1 MNNNFFTDQY
11 TPTGTFFDGQTPPL
25 KITAALAPGVTNVEI
40 VLQIS
45 DVGDGIYDSAAFI
58 KNLGFLT
65 PQKVFVDFDA
75 GHIDFKSFLGMDLG
89 FTLPG
94 AGLSDADEDAIIAA
108 VNDIYKDFLIVFTKE
123 KPTSGEYSTVHVGGS
138 VSDLPSY
145 MNVHD
150 GLGGRAEHGDY
161 GNKNKSDNA
170 FVLSGEFGGNKLLIA
185 HTIAHETGHLLGL
198 RHVGGTEVMY
208 PFGTG
213 NRTVFGGLEPLVRKT
228 DSGTAN
234 IGGVQDSHGELSRV
248 LGLRNVNNIV
258 AQESTFGP
266 IRKYFSFE
274 FERDD
279 NSTVA
284 KLYDVKI
291 VVASADDEVLHTL
304 DVGDVNANS
313 TQELLL
319 PAAGSD
325 KIVIVGKTKNG
336 GKYDV
341 FVTPAGTKKF
351 NLATAGE
358 TGLLAKLG
366 VEVDGLGA
374 AVLSIAKAG
383 SAGKL
388 TTIGTM
394 DTTIVELGSGPDGGP
409 TAGSDVLSA
418 TNAKDVLAGL
428 SGDDSIDGLGGA
440 DTLFGNEGNDV
451 LQGGAGKDS
460 LDGGDGDDTLAGG
473 KGPDTLNG
481 GAGRDTA
488 DYSKATAGVTV
499 SLPSP
504 DANTGFA
511 DGDSYTGV
519 ENIVGSEFADTLI
532 GNQRANTIMGGGGK
546 DTIISGGGKDRLEG
560 GEKADSLDAGAGN
573 DTLVGGPGKDKLKGG
588 PGDDVF
594 VFNTALSAANA
605 DKIEDFVPSDDKIQL
620 DRGEFGVLPLGEL
633 PQNAFRINKTG
644 LPQTADDRLIYDS
657 ETGKILLRFR
667 WHRLRAGNAHRD
679 RRQESA
685 DVALGFRRRLTG
697 KQD

>member
-1 MNNNFFTDQY
+1 M
-11 TPTGTFFDGQTPPL
+11 
-25 KITAALAPGVTNVEI
+25 
-40 VLQIS
+40 
-45 DVGDGIYDSAAFI
+45 
-58 KNLGFLT
+58 
-65 PQKVFVDFDA
+65 
-75 GHIDFKSFLGMDLG
+75 
-89 FTLPG
+89 
-94 AGLSDADEDAIIAA
+94 
-108 VNDIYKDFLIVFTKE
+108 
-123 KPTSGEYSTVHVGGS
+123 
-138 VSDLPSY
+138 
-145 MNVHD
+145 
-150 GLGGRAEHGDY
+150 
-161 GNKNKSDNA
+161 
-170 FVLSGEFGGNKLLIA
+170 LSGEFGGNKNHIA
-185 HTIAHETGHLLGL
+185 QTIAHETGHLLGTPA
-198 RHVGGTEVMY
+198 RRGGTEVMY
-208 PFGTG
+208 PVWNRQPHRFRRTGTA
-213 NRTVFGGLEPLVRKT
+213 RRKT
-228 DSGTAN
+228 DERHRQHRRGA
-234 IGGVQDSHGELSRV
+234 GQPRRAEPH

-258 AQESTFGP
+258 VQESTFGP
-266 IRKYFSFE
+266 SRKYFSFE

-358 TGLLAKLG
+358 AGLLAKLG

-374 AVLSIAKAG
+374 ADLSIAKAG

-394 DTTIVELGSGPDGGP
+394 DTTIVELGSGPDGRAHGRIRCAERNQHEGCACGP
-409 TAGSDVLSA
+409 FGRRQHRRPRRR
-418 TNAKDVLAGL
+418 GH
-428 SGDDSIDGLGGA
+428 
-440 DTLFGNEGNDV
+440 LFGNEGNDV
-451 LQGGAGKDS
+451 LQGGAGEES

-657 ETGKILLRFR
+657 ETGKIFYNFD
-667 WHRLRAGNAHRD
+667 GT
-679 RRQESA
+679 
-685 DVALGFRRRLTG
+685 GFVPATLIATVD
-697 KQD
+697 KNLPMTHSDFVVD